1 MTLTQMRWT
10 WFFSLKKMLLK
21 QEDRDD
27 RKKIMFKETSEFH
40 LILANIYYKQQLKRK
55 TKVVFSED
63 VSMGNDDI

>member
-27 RKKIMFKETSEFH
+27 RKKIMLKETSEFH